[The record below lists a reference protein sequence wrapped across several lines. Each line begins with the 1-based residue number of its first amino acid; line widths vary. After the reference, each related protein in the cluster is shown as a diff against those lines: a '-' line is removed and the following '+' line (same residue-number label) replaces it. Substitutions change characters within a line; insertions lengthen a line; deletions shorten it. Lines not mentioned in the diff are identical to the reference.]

1 MNTAGDNPHTSPP
14 AVEPGGSQRS
24 PLTAF
29 HPKGQRHLPVRLI
42 DDFNYAHSRTE
53 INNFIDTRT
62 K

>member
-24 PLTAF
+24 PLTAY

-42 DDFNYAHSRTE
+42 DDFNYAACKQE
-53 INNFIDTRT
+53 IEAWLSTNR
-62 K
+62 